1 MSTLDLN
8 SDTLPLLIRAFE
20 DAKEKSKEIGGGA
33 SIKRIQDALF
43 RLAQLSESKDV
54 FLMFLEI
61 NQMSNIVTLY
71 ATDRIKEDLKRNIE
85 KDETIPDNAKDAIKK
100 LIDHVDLSK
109 LRGEGDFYEVEKLYP
124 ELKRVINSLDSD
136 LQKYILNKVFFD
148 LQNGF
153 VEEYFETL
161 PDELTGFYDNVVSAL
176 EAEDVSKARE
186 EIQTEIAIL
195 NNKLVG
201 FPKI

>member
-20 DAKEKSKEIGGGA
+20 GAKAKGKEIGAGA
-33 SIKRIQDALF
+33 SVIRLRDVLIK
-43 RLAQLSESKDV
+43 LAQLSESKDI

-61 NQMSNIVTLY
+61 GQMSNMVTLY
-71 ATDRIKEDLKRNIE
+71 ATDGIKDNLKRNIE
-85 KDETIPDNAKDAIKK
+85 KDETIPDNAKDAIKR
-100 LIDHVDLSK
+100 LIDQVDLNK
-109 LRGEGDFYEVEKLYP
+109 LSGEGDFYEVEKLYP
-124 ELKRVINSLDSD
+124 ELKRVISSLDD
-136 LQKYILNKVFFD
+136 DMQKHILNKVFFD

-153 VEEYFETL
+153 VEVYFETL

-186 EIQTEIAIL
+186 EIQKEIAIL

>member
-8 SDTLPLLIRAFE
+8 YDMLHLIIRAFE
-20 DAKEKSKEIGGGA
+20 DAKAKGKEIGAGA
-33 SIKRIQDALF
+33 SINRLRDVLVK
-43 RLAQLSESKDV
+43 LAQLSESKDI
-54 FLMFLEI
+54 FLMLLEI
-61 NQMSNIVTLY
+61 GQMSSIVVAY
-71 ATDRIKEDLKRNIE
+71 ATDGIKDNLKRNIE
-85 KDETIPDNAKDAIKK
+85 KDETIPENAKGAIKR
-100 LIDHVDLSK
+100 LINHVDLNK
-109 LRGEGDFYEVEKLYP
+109 LSGEGDFYEVEKLYP
-124 ELKRVINSLDSD
+124 ELKRVISSLDND

-148 LQNGF
+148 LQNRF

-186 EIQTEIAIL
+186 EIQKEIAIL
-195 NNKLVG
+195 NNKLTG

>member
-1 MSTLDLN
+1 MGTLDLN

-20 DAKEKSKEIGGGA
+20 GAKAKSKEIGAGA
-33 SIKRIQDALF
+33 SINRLRDVLVK
-43 RLAQLSESKDV
+43 LAQLSESKDI

-71 ATDRIKEDLKRNIE
+71 ATDRIKENLKRNIE

-100 LIDHVDLSK
+100 LIDHVDLDK

-124 ELKRVINSLDSD
+124 ELKKVINSLDSD

-186 EIQTEIAIL
+186 EIQEEIAIL